1 MSFEDEIFLKRK
13 VILERLESFGFV
25 KNEVVYIY
33 KRTLLN
39 EFLAI
44 VQIDKLGEVKGTIYD
59 LSSNE
64 EYVNYRNKNFN
75 GEFVNRVRN
84 AYQIL
89 LEEIAEA
96 CSIKRY
102 FITDQ
107 ANRITSQID
116 SLYHSKPE
124 FLWDDDINTG
134 VFRSPIN
141 QKWFGYITFIKGNKL
156 DEKLNDSVEILT
168 IKLLENNIT
177 ELLKKEGFYP
187 AYHMNK
193 KHWIT
198 ILLNDFLSDE
208 FILDLVKESFNLI
221 H

>member
-44 VQIDKLGEVKGTIYD
+44 IQIDKFGEVKGTIYD

-64 EYVNYRNKNFN
+64 EYINYRNKNFN

-84 AYQIL
+84 VYQLL

-134 VFRSPIN
+134 VFRSSIN
-141 QKWFGYITFIKGNKL
+141 QKWFGYITFIKGSKL
-156 DEKLNDSVEILT
+156 DVKLNDSVEILT
-168 IKLLENNIT
+168 IKLLENDIS

-208 FILDLVKESFNLI
+208 VILNLVKESFNLI

>member
-25 KNEVVYIY
+25 KNEDVYIY

-141 QKWFGYITFIKGNKL
+141 QKWFGYITFIKGKKL